1 MKIASPF
8 LMAVLFAITPYF
20 IGAQTNVNSKIDEV
34 TVYLEGAVVERSGTV
49 NLKAGP
55 NELRFSGITQ
65 YIYPNSLQAAGGD
78 NYVITSVSFQID
90 RDAQAQYP
98 ANIEAKR
105 DSLDDAQFDQR
116 AKAAL
121 RETFHE
127 ELMLLQQNR
136 SINGNQNVLLVEDIE
151 EMADFYRE
159 RIKEIKYKILELE
172 DEEQDLVM
180 LISRLQRELQDFNA
194 NRPRNVGE
202 IIVKLDAKKAGSVKL
217 EVSYYVTQ
225 AGWVPTYDLRSKN
238 TDSPVELT
246 FRAKVRQSTDNDWD
260 NVKLNLS
267 SGNPS
272 IGGNPPA
279 LSPWYL
285 YLQEAYGQGRNRM
298 SKRNGYYMGNGADEY
313 SEDKY
318 KEEISSTYASEL
330 GNMAMV
336 NERLIS
342 TEFNLTVPYDIPSS
356 NQFQEVQMQ
365 TISLSADYR
374 HFAVPKLNT
383 DAYLTADVVN
393 WQQYSL
399 LPGEAS
405 IYFEGDYVGTSY
417 IDPYQTTDTL
427 QLSMGRDPGVIIDH
441 EQIKEFCKTS
451 TFGGRK
457 TTTKAH
463 KITVMNT
470 RPTPVTLRLEDQLPL
485 TTDEDITIEAT
496 ELSGGQHD
504 LETGKVTWDLE
515 LAPGESKEIIIS
527 FTVKYP
533 RKKPIA
539 NL

>member
-20 IGAQTNVNSKIDEV
+20 VGAQTNVNSQIDEV
-34 TVYLEGAVVERSGTV
+34 TVYLDGAVVERSGTV

-78 NYVITSVSFQID
+78 NYVITSVSFQVD
-90 RDAQAQYP
+90 RDAQARYP
-98 ANIEAKR
+98 AHIEAKR
-105 DSLDDAQFDQR
+105 DSLDDAQFDKR
-116 AKAAL
+116 AKQAL
-121 RETFHE
+121 RETFQE
-127 ELMLLQQNR
+127 ELLLLQQNR

-180 LISRLQRELQDFNA
+180 LVSRLQRELQDFNA
-194 NRPRNVGE
+194 NRPLNVGE
-202 IIVKLDAKKAGSVKL
+202 IIVKLDAKKAGNVNL
-217 EVSYYVTQ
+217 GVSYYVTQ
-225 AGWVPTYDLRSKN
+225 AGWIPMYDLRSKN

-246 FRAKVRQSTDNDWD
+246 FRAKVRQGTGNDWD

-285 YLQEAYGQGRNRM
+285 YLQQAYKSNGRRYKSASKAWENPAEGAYERM
-298 SKRNGYYMGNGADEY
+298 EEDAEGIVYSLEPGNV
-313 SEDKY
+313 
-318 KEEISSTYASEL
+318 
-330 GNMAMV
+330 AMV

-365 TISLSADYR
+365 TISLNADYR

-451 TFGGRK
+451 TFGGKK

-470 RPTPVTLRLEDQLPL
+470 RPTAVTLRLEDQLPL